1 MGLRKLIRVRL
12 LLALGLAAG
21 LMGAV
26 ACGGASEAPAPAATS
41 APGASG
47 SSAATP
53 ASSDSSGAA
62 APTAMPAPTDA
73 MMTAGSGGDVT
84 VLITNLG
91 NGKYDPFLTEGED
104 LKFQRMFQV
113 ALVGG
118 KGGSELT
125 PAVAE
130 EWSVSDDG
138 LVWTFDIKE
147 DTIQA
152 HNGDII
158 TRDDVFFNLDSR
170 MGVEAQEL
178 LEAGYYEPRDVAFAA
193 RVDSVDK
200 GPADNQVS
208 VTFNTVRL
216 DFAFNWSENAQGAD
230 PMIVP
235 ESAMRACEEVADSLG
250 FACYE
255 DNPIGI
261 GAMTV
266 NKDDSV
272 LKQKYAF
279 ERFEDF
285 FWHPGNGYDE
295 DRRVSFD
302 TLTLEVVEEPATRSA
317 ALRAGTAQL
326 IEANINMVP
335 GIEAVEGASIAWQ
348 RESSYNWVVYV
359 DCWEESL
366 WCYHKEARQ
375 AAEHALDKDE
385 IVNGLYSPEAINADS
400 WSHVTPN
407 SLGWGENL
415 RPRPYDLEKSAELLM
430 SIGFGGANGLDGTD
444 ANGDQI
450 SFTVYTWDAGDLP
463 LLPDL
468 AELYKDAWADL
479 GWDVKVTVGDAA
491 ATRQAWNNREYPGD
505 VLVRTNEARYDG
517 TSITQGAYNNKEIA
531 WRAIDD
537 PEKEPWA
544 STTTPVVIGGL
555 SDLNPATRQ
564 QSYNEMYAYLY
575 DQAYWGDGFNTNV
588 PWGLGADVAS
598 YEPWSLVPY
607 VTAIWTVKL
616 K

>member
-1 MGLRKLIRVRL
+1 MGLRKLIGVRP

-41 APGASG
+41 APGGSG

-53 ASSDSSGAA
+53 GSSGSGAA
-62 APTAMPAPTDA
+62 APTAMPAPTDG
-73 MMTAGSGGDVT
+73 MMTAESGGHVT
-84 VLITNLG
+84 LLVTNLG
-91 NGKYDPFLTEGED
+91 NGKYDPFLAEGED
-104 LKFQRMFQV
+104 LKYQRIFQV
-113 ALVGG
+113 AMVGG

-138 LVWTFDIKE
+138 LVWTFDIN
-147 DTIQA
+147 DGVIQA
-152 HNGDII
+152 HDGSVI

-178 LEAGYYEPRDVAFAA
+178 LEEGYYEPRDVAFAA
-193 RVDSVDK
+193 RVDKVEK

-216 DFAFNWSENAQGAD
+216 DFAFNWSENAQGAS

-235 ESAMRACEEVADSLG
+235 EAAMRACTEGLG
-250 FACYE
+250 FSCYE

-279 ERFEDF
+279 ERFDDF

-335 GIEAVEGASIAWQ
+335 GIENVEGASIAWQ

-415 RPRPYDLEKSAELLM
+415 RPRAYDLEKSAELLM

-544 STTTPVVIGGL
+544 STTTPVVIEGL

>member
-1 MGLRKLIRVRL
+1 MTLRRFLNLRL
-12 LLALGLAAG
+12 LLAAGLAVA
-21 LMGAV
+21 LTGAV
-26 ACGGASEAPAPAATS
+26 ACGVASEAPAATS
-41 APGASG
+41 APAAMT
-47 SSAATP
+47 AATEAP
-53 ASSDSSGAA
+53 A
-62 APTAMPAPTDA
+62 AMPAATEAPA
-73 MMTAGSGGDVT
+73 MMAESGGHVT
-84 VLITNLG
+84 TLVTNLG

-104 LKFQRMFQV
+104 LKFQRIFQV

-130 EWSVSDDG
+130 RWEVSDDG

-152 HNGDII
+152 HNGDTI

-170 MGVEAQEL
+170 MGVEAQAL
-178 LEAGYYEPRDVAFAA
+178 LEAGYYEPRDVAFAE

-200 GPADNQVS
+200 GPAANQVH

-235 ESAMRACEEVADSLG
+235 ESAMRACTEGVG
-250 FACYE
+250 FSCYE

-266 NKDDSV
+266 NKGDSI
-272 LKQKYAF
+272 LKQKYSF
-279 ERFEDF
+279 EKFEDF

-295 DRRVSFD
+295 DRRVGFD
-302 TLTLEVVEEPATRSA
+302 TLTLEVVPEPAARLA
-317 ALRAGTAQL
+317 ALRAGDAQL
-326 IEANINMVP
+326 IEANINMV
-335 GIEAVEGASIAWQ
+335 GDIESTDGASIAWQ
-348 RESSYNWVVYV
+348 KESSYNWVVYV
-359 DCWEESL
+359 DCWDESL
-366 WCYHKEARQ
+366 WCWHKEARQ

-415 RPRPYDLEKSAELLM
+415 RPRAYDLAKSAELLK
-430 SIGFGGANGLDGTD
+430 SIGFGGDDGLDGTD
-444 ANGDQI
+444 ANGEQI
-450 SFTVYTWDAGDLP
+450 AFTIYTWEAGDLP

-468 AELYKDAWADL
+468 AQLYKDFWDEL
-479 GWDVKVTVGDAA
+479 GWDVDVVVGDAA
-491 ATRQAWNNREYPGD
+491 ATRQAWNNREYPGN

-517 TSITQGAYNNKEIA
+517 TSITQGAYNNKAIA

-544 STTTPVVIGGL
+544 SSTTPVVIEGL
-555 SDLNPATRQ
+555 SDLNAATRQ
-564 QSYNEMYAYLY
+564 QSYNEMYAYLH

-588 PWGLGADVAS
+588 PWGLGTDVAS

-607 VTAIWTVKL
+607 VTAIWTLRL

>member
-1 MGLRKLIRVRL
+1 MGLKRFRDVRL
-12 LLALGLAAG
+12 LAALGLAAG
-21 LMGAV
+21 LIAAAACSGA
-26 ACGGASEAPAPAATS
+26 AETPAAAPAAAT
-41 APGASG
+41 APASG
-47 SSAATP
+47 
-53 ASSDSSGAA
+53 A
-62 APTAMPAPTDA
+62 APTAMPAATEPAA
-73 MMTAGSGGDVT
+73 MAESSGGDVT
-84 VLITNLG
+84 VLVTNLG

-104 LKFQRMFQV
+104 LKFQRIFQV

-130 EWSVSDDG
+130 SWEVSDDG

-147 DTIQA
+147 DTIPA

-178 LEAGYYEPRDVAFAA
+178 LAEGYYEPRDVAFAE
-193 RVDSVDK
+193 RVDGVSK
-200 GPADNQVS
+200 GPADNQVQ

-235 ESAMRACEEVADSLG
+235 ESAMRACTEGVG
-250 FACYE
+250 FSCYE
-255 DNPIGI
+255 ENPIGI

-266 NKDDSV
+266 NESDSI
-272 LKQKYAF
+272 LKQKYSF
-279 ERFEDF
+279 EKFEDF

-295 DRRVSFD
+295 DRRVGFD
-302 TLTLEVVEEPATRSA
+302 RLTLEVVPEPAARLA
-317 ALRAGTAQL
+317 ALRAGDAQL
-326 IEANINMVP
+326 IEANINMV
-335 GIEAVEGASIAWQ
+335 GDIESTDGASIAWQ

-359 DCWEESL
+359 DCWDESL

-375 AAEHALDKDE
+375 AAEHALDKDA

-415 RPRPYDLEKSAELLM
+415 RPRAHDLEKSAELLQ
-430 SIGFGGANGLDGTD
+430 SIGFGGADGLDGTD
-444 ANGDQI
+444 ANGEQI
-450 SFTVYTWDAGDLP
+450 AFTIYTWEAGDLP

-468 AELYKDAWADL
+468 AQLYKDFWSKL
-479 GWDVKVTVGDAA
+479 GWEIKVVVGDAA
-491 ATRQAWNNREYPGD
+491 ATRQAWNNREYPGN

-517 TSITQGAYNNKEIA
+517 TSITQGAYNNKAIA

-544 STTTPVVIGGL
+544 SSTTPVVIEGL
-555 SDLNPATRQ
+555 SDLNAATRQ

>member
-1 MGLRKLIRVRL
+1 MTLRRFLNLRL
-12 LLALGLAAG
+12 LLATGLAAA
-21 LMGAV
+21 LTGAV

-41 APGASG
+41 APAAMM
-47 SSAATP
+47 AATEAP
-53 ASSDSSGAA
+53 A
-62 APTAMPAPTDA
+62 AMPAATEAPA
-73 MMTAGSGGDVT
+73 MMAESGGHVT
-84 VLITNLG
+84 TLVTNLG

-104 LKFQRMFQV
+104 LKFQRIFQV

-130 EWSVSDDG
+130 RWEVSDDG
-138 LVWTFDIKE
+138 LVWTFDVKE
-147 DTIQA
+147 DTIKA
-152 HNGDII
+152 HNGDTI

-170 MGVEAQEL
+170 MGVEAQAL
-178 LEAGYYEPRDVAFAA
+178 LEAGYYEPRDVAFAE

-200 GPADNQVS
+200 GPAANQVQ

-235 ESAMRACEEVADSLG
+235 ESAMRACTEGVG
-250 FACYE
+250 FSCYE

-266 NKDDSV
+266 NKGDSI
-272 LKQKYAF
+272 LKQKYSF
-279 ERFEDF
+279 EKFEDF

-295 DRRVSFD
+295 DRRVGFD
-302 TLTLEVVEEPATRSA
+302 TLTLEVVPEPAARLA
-317 ALRAGTAQL
+317 ALRAGDAQL
-326 IEANINMVP
+326 IEANINMV
-335 GIEAVEGASIAWQ
+335 GDIESTDGASIAWQ
-348 RESSYNWVVYV
+348 KESSYNWVVYV
-359 DCWEESL
+359 DCWDESL
-366 WCYHKEARQ
+366 WCWHKEARQ

-407 SLGWGENL
+407 SLGWDENL
-415 RPRPYDLEKSAELLM
+415 RPRAYDLAKSAELLK
-430 SIGFGGANGLDGTD
+430 SIGFGGDDGLDGTD
-444 ANGDQI
+444 ANGEQI
-450 SFTVYTWDAGDLP
+450 AFTIYTWEAGDLP

-468 AELYKDAWADL
+468 AQLYKDFWDEL
-479 GWDVKVTVGDAA
+479 GWDVDVVVGDAA
-491 ATRQAWNNREYPGD
+491 ATRQAWNNREYPGN

-517 TSITQGAYNNKEIA
+517 TSITQGAFNNKAIA

-544 STTTPVVIGGL
+544 SSTTPVVIEGL
-555 SDLNPATRQ
+555 SDLNAATRQ
-564 QSYNEMYAYLY
+564 QSYNEMYAYLH

-588 PWGLGADVAS
+588 PWGLGTDVAS

-607 VTAIWTVKL
+607 VTAIWTLRL